1 MHFNVNV
8 VSLLEEMGIYQPI
21 HLDQNQIVNFA
32 LGRNFIESLP
42 NQILLAS
49 RDINYLKRISKM
61 GV

>member
-8 VSLLEEMGIYQPI
+8 VPLLEEMGIYQPI

-49 RDINYLKRISKM
+49 RDINY
-61 GV
+61 